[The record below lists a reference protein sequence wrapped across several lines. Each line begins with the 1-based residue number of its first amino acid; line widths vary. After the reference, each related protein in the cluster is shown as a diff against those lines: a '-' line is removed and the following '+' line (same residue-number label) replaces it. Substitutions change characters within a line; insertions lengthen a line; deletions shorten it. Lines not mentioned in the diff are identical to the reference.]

1 MKRKII
7 SLIMAFI
14 VVLSSTACGSN
25 NSDSK
30 SEKKVSEEEI
40 ESSNK
45 KPEEASDEI
54 IDSELESLG
63 EIEVEKE
70 LFDVN
75 ITIPAEF
82 MEGKTQEDLDASAS
96 EYGYRAVLNDDGTA
110 TYTMTKSQHKALMD
124 DYSKQLNE
132 ELQAMV
138 GSEEYP
144 NFTEITSNDNF
155 TNFTVKTT
163 STELSLE
170 ESFSVLAFYMY
181 GGIYGVFNGTTVDN
195 IHVDFVNSDS
205 GEIIESADSSNMEE

>member
-1 MKRKII
+1 MKKKII
-7 SLIMAFI
+7 SLVMAFM
-14 VVLSSTACGSN
+14 VVLSSTACGAN
-25 NSDSK
+25 TSDSK